1 MTHKAGYIN
10 IIGRPNVGKST
21 LMNQWVGEKLSII
34 TPKAQTTR
42 HRILG
47 IVNDDSHQ
55 IVFSDTPGII
65 FDPINKL
72 HVSMNNSVEESL
84 VDADVLVFLVEP
96 GEKPESLAP
105 ITEKLKTINTPKI
118 LLLNKCDT
126 FQRNSNEAMNKLQ
139 EWNSLGIFDKI
150 FPVSALNNHG
160 TKEVLQYLFSI
171 LPESPPYYPKDQLTD
186 RSERFFCAEIIR
198 EKILLH
204 YQREIPYSVQIE
216 IEAFEEKPD
225 INVIRAVIFT
235 ERESQKIILIGKG
248 GSALK
253 KVGTEA
259 RRDMEIFLA
268 KKVFLELKVKIREN
282 WRDDVTTLKR
292 FGY

>member
-1 MTHKAGYIN
+1 MSHKAGYVN

-21 LMNQWVGEKLSII
+21 LMNHWVGEKLSII

-47 IVNDDSHQ
+47 IVNDEEHQ

-72 HVSMNNSVEESL
+72 HVSMNSAVEESMA
-84 VDADVLVFLVEP
+84 DADVLVFLVEP

-105 ITEKLKTINTPKI
+105 ITEKLKQINSPKI

-126 FQRNSNEAMNKLQ
+126 LHDSPEAMKKLQ
-139 EWNSLGIFDKI
+139 EWNELGIFERI
-150 FPVSALNNHG
+150 FPVSALKGDG
-160 TKEVLQYLFSI
+160 TKEALQYLFSV
-171 LPESPPYYPKDQLTD
+171 LPESPPYFPKDQLTD
-186 RSERFFCAEIIR
+186 RNERFFCTEIIR
-198 EKILLH
+198 EKILLN
-204 YQREIPYSVQIE
+204 YQREIPYSVQVE
-216 IEAFEEKPD
+216 IEAFQEKPD
-225 INVIRAVIFT
+225 ITVVKAIIFT
-235 ERESQKIILIGKG
+235 ERESQKIILIGKKG
-248 GSALK
+248 DALK

-259 RRDMEIFLA
+259 RRDMEIFLG
-268 KKVFLELKVKIREN
+268 KKVFLELKVKVREN
-282 WRDDVTTLKR
+282 WRDDSTTLKR